1 MKKKVLL
8 LAIMSLGILWACS
21 KDDEDVASSQGMTDE
36 EIQTARDKATRIN
49 SYYVTVTAPDGTT
62 HDSLVVV
69 GERWKGNDN
78 IPFTEKEV
86 WYSDSLVIE
95 RIYQYPDG
103 YFDKIELPDTV
114 SVEN

>member
-1 MKKKVLL
+1 MKKNILFLALL
-8 LAIMSLGILWACS
+8 SIGMVWACS
-21 KDDEDVASSQGMTDE
+21 KDDEEITASQGMTDE